1 LTQLTHSN
9 KLSQIHHLNG
19 TIETMASNTNLI
31 AYCKTDQGLKR
42 SSNQDICLASATRRC
57 FTVADGMGGAAGGE
71 IASALFLE
79 AATEI
84 FNSNEELLVTESRK
98 KIESCFALANRKIQ
112 SHVKTNPTHAG
123 MGCTAELMTVTDNIF
138 ILGHVGDSRTY
149 CFHNN
154 TLTQLTKDHSL
165 VQEQLEQGVISQEQA
180 DKCRYQNILLRAV
193 GTETDL
199 KADII
204 RGIISPGTTFLLCS
218 DGLYNMVNSEEI
230 TSVLSFDAPLPLKAN
245 MLIDMANDAG
255 GNDNIAITL
264 IQFPS
269 DPTP

>member
-1 LTQLTHSN
+1 MM
-9 KLSQIHHLNG
+9 
-19 TIETMASNTNLI
+19 ERNTNLI

-42 SSNQDICLASATRRC
+42 LSNQDICLANTTHHC

-79 AATEI
+79 AVIEI
-84 FNSNEELLVTESRK
+84 FNNGEELPVTESRK
-98 KIESCFALANRKIQ
+98 KVESCFTLANEKIQ
-112 SHVKTNPTHAG
+112 SHIEINPAHAG

-138 ILGHVGDSRTY
+138 IIGHVGDSRTY

-165 VQEQLEQGVISQEQA
+165 VQEQLEQGIISQEQA
-180 DKCRYQNILLRAV
+180 NKCRYQNILLRAI
-193 GTETDL
+193 GTETTI
-199 KADII
+199 KADIV
-204 RGIISPGTTFLLCS
+204 RGIISPGSTFLLCS
-218 DGLYNMVNSEEI
+218 DGLYNMVDSEEI
-230 TSVLSFDAPLPLKAN
+230 ISVLSFDAPLSLKTN

-264 IQFPS
+264 IQCTNDS
-269 DPTP
+269 TP

>member
-1 LTQLTHSN
+1 MTQNSDF
-9 KLSQIHHLNG
+9 SQIHHLNG
-19 TIETMASNTNLI
+19 TIETMARNTHLI

-42 SSNQDICLASATRRC
+42 SSNQDICLASTTCRC
-57 FTVADGMGGAAGGE
+57 FAVADGMGGAAGGE

-79 AATEI
+79 AATEV
-84 FNSNEELLVTESRK
+84 FSGSEELPVTESRK
-98 KIESCFALANRKIQ
+98 KIQSCFALANRKIQ
-112 SHVKTNPTHAG
+112 SHVKTNPPHAG

-149 CFHNN
+149 YFHNN

-165 VQEQLEQGVISQEQA
+165 VQEQLEQGLISQEQA
-180 DKCRYQNILLRAV
+180 DKCCYQNILLQAV
-193 GTETDL
+193 GTKTDI

-230 TSVLSFDAPLPLKAN
+230 SSVLSFDAPLPLKAN

-264 IQFPS
+264 LHFP
-269 DPTP
+269 DDWTP

>member
-1 LTQLTHSN
+1 M
-9 KLSQIHHLNG
+9 
-19 TIETMASNTNLI
+19 ERNTNLI

-42 SSNQDICLASATRRC
+42 SSNQDICLASTTRRC

-79 AATEI
+79 AATEV
-84 FNSNEELLVTESRK
+84 FNSSEELPVTESRK
-98 KIESCFALANRKIQ
+98 KIESCFALANRKI
-112 SHVKTNPTHAG
+112 HTHIKTNPTHAG

-138 ILGHVGDSRTY
+138 IIGHVGDSRTY
-149 CFHNN
+149 SFHNN
-154 TLTQLTKDHSL
+154 SLTQLTKDHSL
-165 VQEQLEQGVISQEQA
+165 VQEQLEQRLISQEQA

-193 GTETDL
+193 GTETDI

-218 DGLYNMVNSEEI
+218 DGLYNMVGSEDI
-230 TSVLSFDAPLPLKAN
+230 ISVLSFDAPLSLKAN

-264 IQFPS
+264 IECPNDS
-269 DPTP
+269 TP